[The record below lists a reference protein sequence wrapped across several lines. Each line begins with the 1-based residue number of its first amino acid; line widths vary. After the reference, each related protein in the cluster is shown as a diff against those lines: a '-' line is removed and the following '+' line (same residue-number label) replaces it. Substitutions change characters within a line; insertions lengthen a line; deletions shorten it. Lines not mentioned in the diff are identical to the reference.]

1 LLCGQAAAN
10 LPFIGLDRIFP
21 LGGAAGSQVV
31 VDLYGRD
38 LDDVRRL
45 HFDDP
50 GLKAELV
57 KPNQFRVTIAAG
69 VPAGTH
75 ELRAV
80 GKYGI
85 SAPRLFTVS
94 RGLTEVREV
103 EPNDVPSAAQAVPMN
118 AAVQA
123 TSDHKGVDFFRFP
136 ARAGQR
142 VTIDCQAF
150 RLDSTLR
157 AVLSLHAADGKEL
170 AAGRPDSGR
179 TDPLLDFRI
188 PADGDYLVG
197 VHDLTYVGDLP
208 YRLVIS
214 NHPQIDHAF
223 PLAVVPGTRSELML
237 LGRNLPGGRATRS
250 GTGEGLPLDQCRF
263 PFAVPEAP
271 PARRGLA
278 FINHPAAPYLSAGA
292 FQVWPPGMPDA
303 LNPVT
308 LVFATAPV
316 MVETEP
322 NDTPETAQ
330 AVSRPSLICGRFHTA
345 GDADWF
351 GIPAKAGETILLD
364 LVCERIESP
373 GDPFLVVTDAQ
384 GQELATFDDQGENAT
399 VDGVTL
405 LLQLN
410 RDPRGSFTAPSDG
423 LYRVMVQDRTGRH
436 GARCHYALRVGAPE
450 PDFLPV
456 VLHET
461 LDDPSGIRTPSAPL
475 VRQGGSTACVLA
487 LNRRDGFEGPVV
499 VEAEGLPRGVS
510 CPQVHL
516 GPNVPSALVVFTAA
530 PDAPEWTGTIR
541 LKAFA
546 TIAGKRVER
555 AAGVAQRRW
564 GDRNQNNASRL
575 NRELGLAVRSRA
587 PYGLR
592 CPGATLTTVPGK
604 TLATKVMAE
613 RYWPDFTGA
622 IQLTGRNL
630 PAGFDVP
637 ATDLPADAR
646 EVAIKINVAAEVP
659 PGTYSLVLHGD
670 AQVPFSADP
679 AVAEKPKVRVADPAP
694 PLTVTVMASPEKP

>member
-1 LLCGQAAAN
+1 LFCGQAVAN

-38 LDDVRRL
+38 LDDVQRL

-57 KPNQFRVTIAAG
+57 KPNQFRITIAAG
-69 VPAGTH
+69 VPAGTR

-103 EPNDVPSAAQAVPMN
+103 EPNDAPSAAQAVPMN
-118 AAVQA
+118 AAVHA

-157 AVLSLHAADGKEL
+157 ALLSLHTADGKEL
-170 AAGRPDSGR
+170 AAGRPYSGR

-188 PADGDYLVG
+188 PADGDYRVG
-197 VHDLTYVGDLP
+197 VYDLTYVGDLP

-214 NHPQIDHAF
+214 NHPQIDHAI
-223 PLAVVPGTRSELML
+223 PPAVVPGTRSELTL
-237 LGRNLPGGRATRS
+237 LGRNLPGARATRIS
-250 GTGEGLPLDQCRF
+250 TGNGLPLDQCNI
-263 PFAVPEAP
+263 PFAVPEIS

-292 FQVWPPGMPDA
+292 FQMWPPGIPDA

-308 LVFATAPV
+308 LISATAPV

-322 NDTPETAQ
+322 NDTPQTAQ
-330 AVSRPSLICGRFHTA
+330 AISHPSLICGRFQTV
-345 GDADWF
+345 GDTDWF
-351 GIPAKAGETILLD
+351 AIHAKAGETILLD

-410 RDPRGSFTAPSDG
+410 RDPRGSFTAPTDG
-423 LYRVMVQDRTGRH
+423 IYRVAVQDRTGRH
-436 GARCHYALRVGAPE
+436 GARYLYALRVGAPE
-450 PDFLPV
+450 PDFFPV

-461 LDDPSGIRTPSAPL
+461 LDDASGIRTPSAPL
-475 VRQGGSTACVLA
+475 VRAGGSTACVLA
-487 LNRRDGFEGPVV
+487 LNRRDGFEGPVT
-499 VEAEGLPRGVS
+499 VEAQGLPRGVA

-530 PDAPEWTGTIR
+530 HDAPEWTGTIR
-541 LKAFA
+541 LRAWA
-546 TIAGKRVER
+546 TIGGKRVER
-555 AAGVAQRRW
+555 AVGVAQRRW
-564 GDRNQNNASRL
+564 GDSNQNNASRL

-587 PYGLR
+587 PYGLKS
-592 CPGATLTTVPGK
+592 PGTTLTTVPGK
-604 TLATKVMAE
+604 TLETKVTAE
-613 RYWPDFTGA
+613 RYWPDFRDA
-622 IQLTGRNL
+622 IQLTGWNL
-630 PAGFDVP
+630 PSGFDIP
-637 ATDLPADAR
+637 ATDLPADDKK
-646 EVAIKINVAAEVP
+646 VAIKINVAPDVP
-659 PGTYSLVLHGD
+659 PGTYSLVLRGD
-670 AQVPFSADP
+670 AQVPFSTDP

-694 PLTVTVMASPEKP
+694 PLTVTVVAPAEKP